1 MAENPYGLHRVIKPL
16 GALPQAAEQL
26 SVHLP
31 LFSNEILIE
40 LEKLNLDSSS
50 FKQIVESEQGNLQKI
65 KEHIQKIVQERGKM
79 HNPITGS
86 GGMLIG
92 KVKEIGKNY
101 AGALKLKVGDKIATL
116 VSLTLTPLYLDEI
129 QSIDL
134 KTGQVGAKGYAIL
147 FESGIASL
155 LPSDIPE
162 KIALAVLDVCGAP
175 ALTLRYAKKEDK
187 VLFIGAGKSAK
198 LAAAALQ
205 EKFEK
210 NITIHALDV
219 SSENL
224 TEMKEMNLADE
235 IFRGDAAH
243 VKTIQDLSLQND
255 YDLVVNVANVPNT
268 EMISILCCREKGSV
282 IFFSMAT
289 SFTRVALGAEGL
301 GKDIQLLIGNG
312 YAQGHAELALNLVRK
327 NKKLREW
334 FEKKYSTISTP

>member
-1 MAENPYGLHRVIKPL
+1 MHVTANPYGLHRVLTPA
-16 GALPQAAEQL
+16 GALPQAAQKL
-26 SVHLP
+26 DVSLP
-31 LFSNEILIE
+31 LFDNEILIE

-50 FKQIVESEQGNLQKI
+50 FKQIVEAEQRNLQKI
-65 KEHIQKIVQERGKM
+65 KEHIQRIVQERGKM

-92 KVKEIGKNY
+92 QVKEIGKNY

-116 VSLTLTPLYLDEI
+116 VSLTLTPLHLDEI
-129 QSIDL
+129 ESIDL
-134 KTGQVGAKGYAIL
+134 KTGQIGAKGYAIL

-175 ALTLRYAKKEDK
+175 ALVGRYAKEGNKI
-187 VLFIGAGKSAK
+187 LFIGAGKSAK
-198 LAAAALQ
+198 LAAAALR
-205 EKFEK
+205 EKFK
-210 NITIHALDV
+210 DQVAIHALDV
-219 SSENL
+219 SQENL
-224 TEMKEMNLADE
+224 SEMKEMNLADE
-235 IFRGDAAH
+235 IFLGDATN
-243 VKTIQDLSLQND
+243 VKTIQVLSLQND

-268 EMISILCCREKGSV
+268 EMTSILCCREKGSI

-312 YAQGHAELALNLVRK
+312 YAQGHAELALNLIRK

-334 FEKKYSTISTP
+334 FERKYL